1 MAPADVAPACHVCQG
16 TAIRTTKMAWA
27 PPPASLPSVR
37 CAPSATRRVS
47 KQGETAASEWSPAV
61 IFTERPASSR
71 PAELQRQRTGRRTM
85 RSSELSGWCDKNGS
99 WISANISLRYKNDH
113 LPRQARDKLH
123 EESPQK
129 SAVFENRRER
139 HIRSQASRWKSS
151 SWSCH
156 RVRKPPFS
164 RHSYVPKKFNSN
176 ICHDR
181 LRTNAGKVEGKR
193 RSLHAQ
199 VASSPAYRIAHT
211 LCRQRTRAMRRGS
224 ARCSVTASQIL
235 SASCHG
241 ATSA

>member
-1 MAPADVAPACHVCQG
+1 VN
-16 TAIRTTKMAWA
+16 
-27 PPPASLPSVR
+27 
-37 CAPSATRRVS
+37 
-47 KQGETAASEWSPAV
+47 
-61 IFTERPASSR
+61 
-71 PAELQRQRTGRRTM
+71 
-85 RSSELSGWCDKNGS
+85 KNSS